1 MSQLVLN
8 GDGDAAELPGICVLH
23 WSFGLLW
30 IRRGEGLYDCI
41 RQNTQQNKSYFKF
54 STDNKQQKSLKSK
67 CPSPPIS
74 IKSCV
79 GIFGCFLQVTRRY
92 IEEAGCFFII
102 LQGVIDMNILNQVA
116 EKCQTNQ
123 NNH

>member
-1 MSQLVLN
+1 M
-8 GDGDAAELPGICVLH
+8 AKH
-23 WSFGLLW
+23 TT
-30 IRRGEGLYDCI
+30 
-41 RQNTQQNKSYFKF
+41 RQMPFKKN
-54 STDNKQQKSLKSK
+54 SKDNEQQKLLKSK

-79 GIFGCFLQVTRRY
+79 GIFQRFLQVTRRY

-102 LQGVIDMNILNQVA
+102 LQGVMDMNISTQVT

-123 NNH
+123 ANHRDTV